1 MISII
6 GKKFDLNN
14 KTIALNIFCVPYNT
28 EKVRLAYKSKHN
40 FMRENQVSLLI
51 ITDGK
56 EWPYL
61 AVKVLSASHQITME
75 TFIV

>member
-1 MISII
+1 M
-6 GKKFDLNN
+6 
-14 KTIALNIFCVPYNT
+14 PYNT
-28 EKVRLAYKSKHN
+28 EKVRLAYKSKQN